1 MDKNLAKKI
10 SMRQLAKMSL
20 NERHQYLAP
29 YIPKIAEDFLNDPEL
44 TEFCVLDA
52 EDWEIVV
59 NSETCTT
66 QQQSPHP

>member
-1 MDKNLAKKI
+1 
-10 SMRQLAKMSL
+10 MSL